1 MIIKSPEQKDIPQLR
16 QLWRQAFR
24 DTDAFLDIFFSTAFS
39 PERCR
44 CVMEKGQLAAA
55 LYWFSCQ
62 SDGQPLAYLYAVATL
77 QKFRGQGFCRK
88 LMADT
93 HTHLKNMGY
102 AGAILVPGNPGLR
115 EMYRAMDYRDMTA
128 NKSFSC
134 KAGEAVHLDE
144 IGAEQYAALRR
155 ELLPANSVVQEGENL
170 CFLESIARF
179 YRGEDCL
186 FCAVKDGD
194 KLTVPEILG
203 NAAAAPGIVAAL
215 DCEDGTFT
223 APGGDEP
230 FAMGIAFAP
239 DFHMPRYFAFAFD

>member
-16 QLWRQAFR
+16 QLWRQAFG

-44 CVMEKGQLAAA
+44 CVMEKGQLTAA
-55 LYWFSCQ
+55 LYWFSCEAC
-62 SDGQPLAYLYAVATL
+62 GLPIAYIYAVATSRA
-77 QKFRGQGFCRK
+77 FRGQGLCSK

-93 HTHLKNMGY
+93 HSYLKNLGY
-102 AGAILVPGNPGLR
+102 AGAILVPGDPGLR
-115 EMYRAMDYRDMTA
+115 KMYRAMGYEDMTA
-128 NKSFSC
+128 NKKFSC
-134 KAGEAVHLDE
+134 LAGEAVHLDE

-155 ELLPANSVVQEGENL
+155 ELLPANSVLQEGENL
-170 CFLESIARF
+170 RFLEGIARF
-179 YRGEDCL
+179 YRGEECL
-186 FCAVKDGD
+186 LCAVKDGD

-215 DCEDGTFT
+215 GCEHGTFT
-223 APGGDEP
+223 SPGEEEP

-239 DFHMPRYFAFAFD
+239 DFQKPRYFAFAFD